1 MSKRHRNDD
10 LAPAPRAELRAH
22 AHNERHRV
30 HSELHLVEE
39 AVRHGLEPDDVEE
52 PGPAWKPVHHH
63 DADRGRE
70 KSKRTKVLKHWKTK
84 DWKRR
89 KAERRRRAEEWE
101 RLAEAS

>member
-1 MSKRHRNDD
+1 M
-10 LAPAPRAELRAH
+10 PRAELRAH

-39 AVRHGLEPDDVEE
+39 AVRNGLEPDDVEE
-52 PGPAWKPVHHH
+52 PGPEWKPLHHH
-63 DADRGRE
+63 DAERGRE
-70 KSKRTKVLKHWKTK
+70 NNRRKPLKHWKTK

-89 KAERRRRAEEWE
+89 KTNRRRRAEEWE

>member
-1 MSKRHRNDD
+1 MSQRHRNQD
-10 LAPAPRAELRAH
+10 LAPAPRADIRAH

-63 DADRGRE
+63 DAERGLE
-70 KSKRTKVLKHWKTK
+70 KSRRKKVLKHWKTK

-89 KAERRRRAEEWE
+89 KSVRRQRALAWDE
-101 RLAEAS
+101 LAEAS

>member
-1 MSKRHRNDD
+1 MSKRHRNEEI
-10 LAPAPRAELRAH
+10 APVPRAEVRAH

-52 PGPAWKPVHHH
+52 PGPEWKPLHHH
-63 DADRGRE
+63 DAERGRE
-70 KSKRTKVLKHWKTK
+70 KNRRKPLKHWKTK

-89 KAERRRRAEEWE
+89 KANRRRRAEEWE

>member
-1 MSKRHRNDD
+1 M
-10 LAPAPRAELRAH
+10 PRAELRAH

-52 PGPAWKPVHHH
+52 PGPEWKPLHHH
-63 DADRGRE
+63 DAERGRE
-70 KSKRTKVLKHWKTK
+70 KNRRKPIKHWKTK

-89 KAERRRRAEEWE
+89 KANRRRRAEEWE

>member
-1 MSKRHRNDD
+1 MSQRHRNQD
-10 LAPAPRAELRAH
+10 LAPVPRADIRAH

-52 PGPAWKPVHHH
+52 PGPEWKPVHHH
-63 DADRGRE
+63 DAERGAE
-70 KSKRTKVLKHWKTK
+70 KSRRKTVLKHWKTK

-89 KAERRRRAEEWE
+89 KAVRRKRALAWDD
-101 RLAEAS
+101 LAEAS

>member
-1 MSKRHRNDD
+1 MSQRHRNQD
-10 LAPAPRAELRAH
+10 LAPAPRADLRAH

-63 DADRGRE
+63 DAERGAE
-70 KSKRTKVLKHWKTK
+70 KARRKTVLKHWKTK
-84 DWKRR
+84 AWKRR
-89 KAERRRRAEEWE
+89 NAERRRRADAWN
-101 RLAEAS
+101 LAGQ